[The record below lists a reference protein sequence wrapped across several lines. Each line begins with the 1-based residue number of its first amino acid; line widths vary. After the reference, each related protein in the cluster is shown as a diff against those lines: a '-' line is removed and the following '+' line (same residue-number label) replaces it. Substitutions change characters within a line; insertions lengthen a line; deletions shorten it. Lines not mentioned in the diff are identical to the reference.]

1 MGQSD
6 SVGGGSVEPKSA
18 FQEEEKVESG
28 FSPLINFVDMLKR
41 KNYDCS
47 HNCNQ

>member
-18 FQEEEKVESG
+18 FQEKVGGGSVEPDSAFQEKVG
-28 FSPLINFVDMLKR
+28 FLP
-41 KNYDCS
+41 
-47 HNCNQ
+47 

>member
-18 FQEEEKVESG
+18 FQEKVGGGSVEPESAFQEKVG
-28 FSPLINFVDMLKR
+28 FLP
-41 KNYDCS
+41 
-47 HNCNQ
+47 

>member
-18 FQEEEKVESG
+18 FQENVGGGSVEPDSAFQEKVG
-28 FSPLINFVDMLKR
+28 FLP
-41 KNYDCS
+41 
-47 HNCNQ
+47 